1 MDSLLPDAMA
11 DVVARYPMIEIK
23 LKVESVVSMLEQ
35 IRSGDQDLLLIS
47 EPAGVGAAKEIC

>member
-1 MDSLLPDAMA
+1 MA

-47 EPAGVGAAKEIC
+47 EPAGVGAAKEIS

>member
-1 MDSLLPDAMA
+1 MA
-11 DVVARYPMIEIK
+11 DLVARYPTIEIK
-23 LKVESVVSMLEQ
+23 LKVESLVSMLEQ